1 MGEDHGMLTY
11 PHHDQETRHEAPQL
25 DDAVGPAVHK
35 VILVLGLA
43 ADPVRD
49 GRDDVGG
56 DDQEGEVV
64 FEQGGGEDDEEEAYG
79 EDLLGGWGLSGL
91 PWFGLMARWRNRPR
105 EAAVGVCSNRVVV
118 EYYYLLAA
126 LTSAL
131 AASVGGWLTD

>member
-1 MGEDHGMLTY
+1 MNLTN
-11 PHHDQETRHEAPQL
+11 PHDYQEPRHEPPQL
-25 DDAVGPAVHK
+25 DYPVGPAVHK

-79 EDLLGGWGLSGL
+79 
-91 PWFGLMARWRNRPR
+91 
-105 EAAVGVCSNRVVV
+105 
-118 EYYYLLAA
+118 
-126 LTSAL
+126 
-131 AASVGGWLTD
+131 